1 AVRSLKT
8 DFLRRTAAG
17 HIGDEEAR
25 PPEEADFG
33 VARIADLRP
42 GDPVE
47 AAANDDV
54 APRPHFVVDDVVVE
68 PVGENGFVARA
79 KLDVAFGADALFAAF
94 DSIGAQKQRAPRRL
108 FGGLSA
114 RRARLAGAGQ
124 RRRFALRRRRREL
137 ARGL

>member
-1 AVRSLKT
+1 MGRDARRVARIGHFVAVRSLKT
-8 DFLRRTAAG
+8 DFLLRTAAG

-94 DSIGAQKQRAPRRL
+94 DSIGAQEQDA
-108 FGGLSA
+108 
-114 RRARLAGAGQ
+114 ARL
-124 RRRFALRRRRREL
+124 LRRRRWGARR
-137 ARGL
+137 RGLSGTR